1 MGTQF
6 ISPNENEFLNF
17 CKICTETLKKYAPHK
32 RKTLKGNESPFIN
45 KEISRAI
52 MKRTELNKTDESRQ
66 AFVKQ
71 RYYCVSLL
79 RKMKSNYYS
88 NLHVKD
94 ITDNKKFWKT
104 MKPLFSNKTKSA
116 VSIILTDNGKIVE
129 NQRLPTFLTITFQK
143 LHLRSKFQNQI
154 TSTRGLRGCLI
165 LH

>member
-52 MKRTELNKTDESRQ
+52 MKRTEFNNKFWKHKTDESRQ

-71 RYYCVSLL
+71 CNYCLSSKKIEKQLL
-79 RKMKSNYYS
+79 QQSSCERHY
-88 NLHVKD
+88 
-94 ITDNKKFWKT
+94 
-104 MKPLFSNKTKSA
+104 
-116 VSIILTDNGKIVE
+116 
-129 NQRLPTFLTITFQK
+129 
-143 LHLRSKFQNQI
+143 
-154 TSTRGLRGCLI
+154 
-165 LH
+165 